1 MHSTLQEIVA
11 LRPVITDGAWGTQL
25 QAKGLSQGACPDQL
39 NLTKPEWVEQVARSY
54 IDAGSNIIL
63 TNTFGANSIILEK
76 YGLREKTFDINRAG
90 ASISKAAAAA
100 KAFVFGSI
108 GPSGKMLLMGEVTED
123 ALKDAFSE
131 QAAGL
136 AEGGADAIIVET
148 MSDLE
153 EAKIALASAKATGLP
168 VFVSMVFDSGK
179 DKDRTLMGTTIEDAA
194 SVLEEAGADG
204 IGANCGSGIESYIP
218 VAKRLRAAT
227 NLPVWIKPNA
237 GLPEIIDGNIVYTIT
252 PAAFASHAKTIIDAG
267 VDFIGGCCG
276 TAPDFI
282 KSLVNIKHTG
292 TYRN

>member
-11 LRPVITDGAWGTQL
+11 LRPVITDGAWGTQF
-25 QAKGLSQGACPDQL
+25 QTKGLPQGACPDQL

-76 YGLREKTFDINRAG
+76 HGLREKTFDINRAG

-131 QAAGL
+131 QATGL

-204 IGANCGSGIESYIP
+204 IGANCGSGIESYVP
-218 VAKRLRAAT
+218 VARRLRAST
-227 NLPVWIKPNA
+227 KLPVWIKPNA
-237 GLPEIIDGNIVYTIT
+237 GMPEIVDGKIIYTIT
-252 PAAFASHAKTIIDAG
+252 PSAFASHAKTIIDAG

-276 TAPDFI
+276 TDPAFI
-282 KSLVNIKHTG
+282 ESLVHLK
-292 TYRN
+292 